1 LGYCQTLSGYRIRCA
16 GKGWNNSSVTLSPK
30 KPVQKVETPV
40 LAAKKEEVVPTEPRL
55 FFSLGKTKLN
65 QIRGID
71 FFMLPKGK
79 SRIIVTTSKKA
90 EYELSRRNSLTL
102 LLHLKEA
109 TIPRELTRYID
120 SSYFKA
126 AVDGITPIAKVAEK
140 RVDLEIELKEMI
152 PYHLIQTDKQIQA
165 DFNKTS
171 VKPPA
176 KRITPAN
183 WIAKGL
189 I

>member
-1 LGYCQTLSGYRIRCA
+1 
-16 GKGWNNSSVTLSPK
+16 
-30 KPVQKVETPV
+30 
-40 LAAKKEEVVPTEPRL
+40 VPTEPRL